1 MTQAIQANPIL
12 NAAEKT
18 NPVSGNPAVALCCE
32 ARNRVYLEQKAR
44 HRDEFDANCEANKA
58 FRNAMPPL
66 SGYENICNF
75 VACVAH
81 GILTGS
87 IEGKNGSKLLYAAQV
102 AFSTVRHQPEPS
114 KSAA

>member
-1 MTQAIQANPIL
+1 MIEAIQANPIL
-12 NAAEKT
+12 NAAAKP

-32 ARNRVYLEQKAR
+32 TRNRVYLEQKAK
-44 HRDEFDANCEANKA
+44 HRDEFDANCAANKA
-58 FRNAMPPL
+58 FRDAMPPL

-87 IEGKNGSKLLYAAQV
+87 IEGKNGTKLLYAAQV
-102 AFSTVRHQPEPS
+102 ALSTVRHHPAPS